1 MAVRRMLHGEILKSD
16 SFLSMP
22 FRAQMLYVQIAMAAD
37 DDGFCNGAEGIMR
50 IIGAKKTDLRLLVER
65 RFLLQFDK
73 VVVVKHWRMA
83 NSLKNDRL
91 KGLAYPEIAEK
102 LYIKK
107 NRAYTDHP
115 QEGARNLKEMRE
127 EMMGIRNPDGIP
139 VEEKRKEEN
148 RKEMKRA
155 EEEAPGI
162 PVAAAT
168 AAPER
173 LNKMDG
179 VLGKGVL
186 MLTER
191 QMDDLL
197 EQMGIDDFDYYTDKL
212 SSFIVENHA
221 KVKNHYD
228 TILKW
233 WKEDTML

>member
-1 MAVRRMLHGEILKSD
+1 
-16 SFLSMP
+16 MP
-22 FRAQMLYVQIAMAAD
+22 FRAQMLYVQITMAAD

-50 IIGAKKTDLRLLVER
+50 IIGAKKPDLKLLVER

-91 KGLAYPEIAEK
+91 KEVTYPEIAQK

-115 QEGARNLKEMRE
+115 CEGAENLLSMRE
-127 EMMGIRNPDGIP
+127 KMMGNRNPSGIP
-139 VEEKRKEEN
+139 EEEKGKEEKRKEEN
-148 RKEMKRA
+148 GA
-155 EEEAPGI
+155 EEEASGI
-162 PVAAAT
+162 PMAAAT

-179 VLGKGVL
+179 ALGKGVL

-197 EQMGIDDFDYYTDKL
+197 DQMGIDDFDYYTDKL
-212 SSFIVENHA
+212 SAFIVDNHA
-221 KVKNHYD
+221 KVKNHYE

-233 WKEDTML
+233 WREDTML